1 MLDFS
6 KIHNPNHEKISQ
18 EFVDALSQVEDMSIF
33 KHKSIQAI
41 INFRWKLAK
50 RYVMLFQMI
59 PYCLY
64 FIIYLI
70 YAIVIFDIDQE
81 MEEDGHE

>member
-6 KIHNPNHEKISQ
+6 KIHNPNHEQVSQ
-18 EFVDALSQVEDMSIF
+18 DFVDALANVQDLSIF

-41 INFRWKLAK
+41 INFRWSLAK
-50 RYVMLFQMI
+50 RYVMFFQLM

-70 YAIVIFDIDQE
+70 YALVIFDLD
-81 MEEDGHE
+81 